1 MKQDIKFSFGD
12 TKFKYRVSGIL
23 IVDNKILT
31 VQINNNGFY
40 CLPGGHVEIME
51 NTEEAILREFYEE
64 TGIDIVIDKLLYVTE
79 NFLDGKL
86 GHFHELG
93 FYYLLKPKTK
103 VIQKDYLVIEDDKY
117 EKVKLEFKWL
127 EINKLD
133 DFKPEFLKLELL
145 KNTKKEL
152 KHFIIYDKK

>member
-1 MKQDIKFSFGD
+1 MKEDIKFSFGNS
-12 TKFKYRVSGIL
+12 KFKYRVSGIL

-51 NTEEAILREFYEE
+51 NTEEAIKREFYEE
-64 TGIDIVIDKLLYVTE
+64 TGIDINVEKLLYVTE
-79 NFLDGKL
+79 NFFDGSL

-93 FYYLLKPKTK
+93 FYYLLKTK
-103 VIQKDYLVIEDDKY
+103 DRIIPKDYIVIEDDKN
-117 EKVKLEFKWL
+117 EKVKLDFKWFN
-127 EINKLD
+127 IDSLD
-133 DFKPEFLKLELL
+133 NFKPDFLKKDIL